1 MKGFR
6 RIVITYILLMLAALI
21 ALVNMFNGID
31 LKSVDLGDVSDKEL
45 EIYKDLW
52 GRFQDSVSVNQAQI
66 LKIII
71 IFWAAVFVIGLLLL
85 VLIYLTELKPIGE
98 MESFANEIAKGNLD
112 VPLPVHKN
120 KLFINFVESFDIMR
134 LELKAAKEREAAS
147 ERAKRELV
155 GELSH
160 DIKTPVATIQAT
172 CEVLELKYGNKLK
185 ESDDEEVSN
194 LLDKIG
200 TISTKAETI
209 NALVNNMFKATLEDS
224 EEIRFNVLERDSK
237 DIEVY
242 FKNLVDYGNIIL
254 DNHIPEC
261 LLYYDSMRMEQVIDN
276 IIGNS
281 YKYAHTDIHVSFEE
295 VSGFGNTG
303 DKYIKVK
310 IKDFGPG
317 VPNDELPLI
326 IEKFYR
332 GKGTDEKSGYGL
344 GMYLANW
351 YMTKQGGGMEYYND
365 DGFVVELFVKKV

>member
-21 ALVNMFNGID
+21 VLINMFNGID

-45 EIYKDLW
+45 GIYKDLW

-71 IFWAAVFVIGLLLL
+71 MFWAAVFVIGLLLL

-295 VSGFGNTG
+295 VIGSGNEKF
-303 DKYIKVK
+303 IKIK
-310 IKDFGPG
+310 IKDSGPG
-317 VPNDELPLI
+317 VLDDELPLI
-326 IEKFYR
+326 VEKFYR

-351 YMTKQGGGMEYYND
+351 YMTKQGGGMEYYNEG
-365 DGFVVELFVKKV
+365 GFVVELFVKKV

>member
-6 RIVITYILLMLAALI
+6 RIVVTYMLLMLVALI

-85 VLIYLTELKPIGE
+85 VLIYLMELKPIGE

-120 KLFINFVESFDIMR
+120 KLFINLVESFDIMR

-295 VSGFGNTG
+295 VSGFGDTG
-303 DKYIKVK
+303 DKYIKIKVK
-310 IKDFGPG
+310 DSGPG
-317 VPNDELPLI
+317 VLDDELPLI